1 MTSSLL
7 INIGIFAIAALVI
20 GVVGVRASRLADRL
34 ADLTGWGEAIV
45 GAIFL
50 GGSTSLPGIVT
61 SVTAAWTGYP
71 ELSASNAVGGIA
83 AQTAFLA
90 IADITYRRAN
100 LEHAA
105 VSVPNLVQCGLLI
118 TLLSLPLLAINGPD
132 ITVLQIHPMS
142 LILIGGYAYGLRLL
156 SQVRQ
161 QPMWGP
167 RQTDETFA
175 DEGSEDEQS
184 SSAATQLWLRF
195 AFFAVML
202 GTAGYAVAE
211 SGIAIAEMTGLS
223 ETAVGGI
230 FTAVSTSLPELV
242 TSIAAVQQGALTL
255 AIGDIIGG
263 NSFDVLFLAFA
274 DIAYR
279 EGSIYHAIAS
289 QQAFLS
295 VLAILMTGI
304 LLLGLLRREKY
315 GLANIGLESVLILLL
330 YFGGFVIVFLQS
342 QP

>member
-1 MTSSLL
+1 
-7 INIGIFAIAALVI
+7 
-20 GVVGVRASRLADRL
+20 
-34 ADLTGWGEAIV
+34 
-45 GAIFL
+45 
-50 GGSTSLPGIVT
+50 
-61 SVTAAWTGYP
+61 
-71 ELSASNAVGGIA
+71 
-83 AQTAFLA
+83 
-90 IADITYRRAN
+90 
-100 LEHAA
+100 
-105 VSVPNLVQCGLLI
+105 
-118 TLLSLPLLAINGPD
+118 
-132 ITVLQIHPMS
+132 
-142 LILIGGYAYGLRLL
+142 
-156 SQVRQ
+156 
-161 QPMWGP
+161 
-167 RQTDETFA
+167 
-175 DEGSEDEQS
+175 
-184 SSAATQLWLRF
+184 
-195 AFFAVML
+195 ML